1 MEKVLE
7 ILTRKE
13 VIIAMVV
20 ILVIFIIWFIVRKV
34 KIKNCKAQ
42 LSELEVRYNSIKSVP
57 LPFKLNKA
65 VAIARVNQ
73 ETMTQVTHCKD
84 DFELAQ
90 ANLKQIAQMLADTE
104 DMILVGKLKDA
115 RINLDDLDNMMELGE
130 EQVHQLE
137 AFLDKILEKKPRSGR
152 KLRR

>member
-20 ILVIFIIWFIVRKV
+20 ILVIFIIWFIMRKV

-73 ETMTQVTHCKD
+73 WYSTQYDLDPSAK
-84 DFELAQ
+84 
-90 ANLKQIAQMLADTE
+90 
-104 DMILVGKLKDA
+104 MILNW
-115 RINLDDLDNMMELGE
+115 RRPISS
-130 EQVHQLE
+130 
-137 AFLDKILEKKPRSGR
+137 RSHRCWRTR
-152 KLRR
+152 KTWYWSAS

>member
-20 ILVIFIIWFIVRKV
+20 ILVIFIIWFIMRKV

-73 ETMTQVTHCKD
+73 EKMCIRDRENGDRFFGSEIVNDLEEFKNQSQAIIANRYSQ
-84 DFELAQ
+84 ELETV
-90 ANLKQIAQMLADTE
+90 KEKVYT
-104 DMILVGKLKDA
+104 
-115 RINLDDLDNMMELGE
+115 RDL
-130 EQVHQLE
+130 
-137 AFLDKILEKKPRSGR
+137 FGR
-152 KLRR
+152 D